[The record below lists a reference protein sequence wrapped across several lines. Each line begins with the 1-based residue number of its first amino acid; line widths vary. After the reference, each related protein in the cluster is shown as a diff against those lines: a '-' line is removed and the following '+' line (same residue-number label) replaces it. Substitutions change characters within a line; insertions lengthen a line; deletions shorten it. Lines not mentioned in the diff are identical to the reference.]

1 MTKLQVD
8 SMRFGPWFFYRTPGV
23 DVIDEPT
30 YLAKQ
35 RTLQDEQRLVQERLQ
50 FSARPV
56 VDLASRALELFDF
69 AQNAAEMY
77 HGSNSEG
84 RRGVLARVSLN
95 RTLDVG
101 KLCLVKRK
109 PFDFLVE
116 GPSASFGRGDRIRTC
131 DLLVPNQTL

>member
-1 MTKLQVD
+1 LNAYLE
-8 SMRFGPWFFYRTPGV
+8 GIV
-23 DVIDEPT
+23 DVST
-30 YLAKQ
+30 YLSRQHA
-35 RTLQDEQRLVQERLQ
+35 LQDEQRLIEGRLQ
-50 FSARPV
+50 TIAKSI
-56 VDLASRALELFDF
+56 VDLSSRALELYDF

-77 HGSNSEG
+77 HSSNSEG
-84 RRGVLARVSLN
+84 RRGVLVRVSMN

-116 GPSASFGRGDRIRTC
+116 GLSTSFGPGDRIRTC